1 MLTPSGH
8 DCFANSAA
16 TSQPNASSPKKIFP
30 IPATRRRVGTM
41 AVDQVEP
48 TCILQPT
55 RDLKKVAA
63 PLCKETLRVFLRLE
77 VSSAC
82 HARTRGGRHRRV
94 ARVSWS
100 MPHRAVEGTGEILLG
115 KCHFRAPRTKV
126 RLPFPARASS
136 PAADR
141 ENCNR

>member
-1 MLTPSGH
+1 MRL
-8 DCFANSAA
+8 
-16 TSQPNASSPKKIFP
+16 
-30 IPATRRRVGTM
+30 GTM

-55 RDLKKVAA
+55 RNLKKVAA
-63 PLCKETLRVFLRLE
+63 PLCKETLRVSLRPE

-82 HARTRGGRHRRV
+82 HARTLGERYRRV
-94 ARVSWS
+94 ARVSWRV
-100 MPHRAVEGTGEILLG
+100 PHRAGEGTEEILLG
-115 KCHFRAPRTKV
+115 KCHFRALRTKV